1 MTTRAHDAMLVTP
14 PSVHYLY
21 ESPQITITAGLVI
34 AQAHGLSATPT
45 QVRAVLVCITA
56 EQNYSIGDEVQLGIG
71 TSSGQGLVAADATN
85 LTVILQGTP
94 AIADKST
101 GLAGSITLADWK
113 LVLRA
118 WL

>member
-14 PSVHYLY
+14 SVIHYMY
-21 ESPQITITAGLVI
+21 QSPQITISAGMVLP
-34 AQAHGLSATPT
+34 QAHGLLSTPT

-56 EQNYSIGDEVQLGIG
+56 EQGYSIGDEVQLGVG
-71 TSSGQGLVAADATN
+71 VASGQGIVAADATN
-85 LTVILQGTP
+85 VTIILQGTP
-94 AIADKST
+94 GIANKST